1 MARSPVS
8 YSQSQYYLPS
18 PREES
23 PYSTSPIV
31 LHHPH
36 PVAHHMQPQQH
47 HDSIPIDPAL
57 SMYQNAYYPFQ
68 QQAPPPMSHPLMT
81 ASLSSPSSQGSE
93 TMGTPPMEQYQLHG
107 MNLNGKR
114 PSSSMTDDSRKKSR
128 KEDEGEG
135 PSMSNDKEEVKAK
148 PTRGSRYVDT
158 SPRRRRRSVSLQ
170 RVHRLPTPEDEVRRR
185 RARTTVQAVSNRQP
199 RMHIRGIQPWQAV
212 DQVRMTAASA
222 AVLYEH

>member
-23 PYSTSPIV
+23 PYSSSPIV

-36 PVAHHMQPQQH
+36 PIAHHMQPQQH
-47 HDSIPIDPAL
+47 SDGIPIDPAL
-57 SMYQNAYYPFQ
+57 SMYSNPYYPFQ
-68 QQAPPPMSHPLMT
+68 QAPQSMVPQHLMT

-107 MNLNGKR
+107 MNINGKR

-128 KEDEGEG
+128 KEEEGEG
-135 PSMSNDKEEVKAK
+135 ASVTNDKEEVKAK
-148 PTRGSRYVDT
+148 PTRGSRSVD
-158 SPRRRRRSVSLQ
+158 VSLLGD
-170 RVHRLPTPEDEVRRR
+170 HF
-185 RARTTVQAVSNRQP
+185 
-199 RMHIRGIQPWQAV
+199 
-212 DQVRMTAASA
+212 
-222 AVLYEH
+222 